1 MLAYLMLHFD
11 KKRLLE
17 HPRREDT
24 TPPTMQK
31 IPQRRSYIVL
41 PFDPLLGGGDMVALV
56 LIDNGCSCR
65 RSNVLD
71 GKWEIKQKFE
81 RRLARRRTTASLPA
95 KIRLKSLD
103 LNFTPKILS
112 SFHVSEQKLL
122 ISHSNKPQPIANLG
136 HW

>member
-31 IPQRRSYIVL
+31 IPQRRAYIVL

-122 ISHSNKPQPIANLG
+122 ISRKPCNR
-136 HW
+136 